1 MYGDAADDADNIDG
15 ADGGRIAL
23 AQLFDANYILP
34 PHASCLT
41 PPPSTPAESQL
52 PSCW

>member
-23 AQLFDANYILP
+23 AQLFDAANYILP
-34 PHASCLT
+34 PPASMLDPTASNPC
-41 PPPSTPAESQL
+41 
-52 PSCW
+52 

>member
-34 PHASCLT
+34 PPASMLD
-41 PPPSTPAESQL
+41 STASNP
-52 PSCW
+52 C